1 MVPVELGTGALRP
14 RPWRED
20 DVAAVV
26 AAMQDPVMQL
36 WNGPPVATR
45 PAALDGVRHDEF
57 VWGRLAEDPPPAW
70 T

>member
-1 MVPVELGTGALRP
+1 
-14 RPWRED
+14 
-20 DVAAVV
+20 
-26 AAMQDPVMQL
+26 MQDPVMQL
-36 WNGPPVATR
+36 WNGPPAATR